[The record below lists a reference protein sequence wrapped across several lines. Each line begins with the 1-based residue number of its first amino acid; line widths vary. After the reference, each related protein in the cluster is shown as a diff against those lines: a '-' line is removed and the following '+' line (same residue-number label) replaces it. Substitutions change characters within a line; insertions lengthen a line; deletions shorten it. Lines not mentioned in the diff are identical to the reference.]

1 MAESNRQDMIRAVDL
16 AIAGD
21 WDGAHKIV
29 QADEEDA
36 TSCWIHA
43 VLHKIEGDAGNA
55 RYWYRR
61 AGQAYRGLRRSQ
73 GRACRHQ
80 GGANLLRSGLT
91 NPADRP
97 TFRPKTA

>member
-1 MAESNRQDMIRAVDL
+1 MANRQDLIQAVDL

-21 WDGAHKIV
+21 WKAAHAIV
-29 QADEEDA
+29 QQSEDDT

-61 AGQAYRGLRRSQ
+61 AGQSYEAYAETAAEL
-73 GRACRHQ
+73 A
-80 GGANLLRSGLT
+80 AIKAALT
-91 NPADRP
+91 Y
-97 TFRPKTA
+97 

>member
-1 MAESNRQDMIRAVDL
+1 MANRQDMIRAIDL

-21 WDGAHKIV
+21 WNGAHAIV

-55 RYWYRR
+55 RYWYTR
-61 AGQAYRGLRRSQ
+61 AGQAYEAYADPKAEL
-73 GRACRHQ
+73 A
-80 GGANLLRSGLT
+80 AIKAALT
-91 NPADRP
+91 Y
-97 TFRPKTA
+97 

>member
-1 MAESNRQDMIRAVDL
+1 MANRNDLTRAVDL

-29 QADEEDA
+29 QEDEADA

-43 VLHKIEGDAGNA
+43 VLHKIEGDASNS

-61 AGQAYRGLRRSQ
+61 AGQAYESYPDAKAEL
-73 GRACRHQ
+73 A
-80 GGANLLRSGLT
+80 AIKAVLT
-91 NPADRP
+91 Y
-97 TFRPKTA
+97 